1 MVFSSRVVDPIDVPA
16 AIRELIPDSF
26 SCELDVVTVKSLS
39 LAVDDGI
46 DASGR
51 GWT

>member
-26 SCELDVVTVKSLS
+26 SCELDVVTEDSVSALMRES
-39 LAVDDGI
+39 PAATAV
-46 DASGR
+46 R
-51 GWT
+51 L